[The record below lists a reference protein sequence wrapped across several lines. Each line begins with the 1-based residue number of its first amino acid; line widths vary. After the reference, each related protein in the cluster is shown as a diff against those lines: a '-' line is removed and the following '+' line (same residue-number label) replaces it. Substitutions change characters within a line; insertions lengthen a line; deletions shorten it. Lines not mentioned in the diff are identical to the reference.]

1 MASFGG
7 LLAGADLAADVRGR
21 ARQLPLVLHVRGEV
35 RGQLDGAA
43 VVAKDQLLVV
53 VIFPVTYRS
62 LMAQLVAAFEAYQ
75 ICTQGDAFFPHFFEC
90 IRSRA

>member
-7 LLAGADLAADVRGR
+7 LLAGADLAADAHGR

-35 RGQLDGAA
+35 RGQFDGAA

-53 VIFPVTYRS
+53 VTQELTQRVYLGIPIGILSIVSNLSHS
-62 LMAQLVAAFEAYQ
+62 L
-75 ICTQGDAFFPHFFEC
+75 CFFPIFCGFEF
-90 IRSRA
+90 IS